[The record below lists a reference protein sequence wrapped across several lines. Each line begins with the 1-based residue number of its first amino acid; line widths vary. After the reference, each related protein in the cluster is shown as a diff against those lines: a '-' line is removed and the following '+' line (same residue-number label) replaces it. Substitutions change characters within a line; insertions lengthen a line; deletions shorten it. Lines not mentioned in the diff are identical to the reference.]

1 MTILRIAL
9 RLAALIITAGPA
21 AAQDYGWQDPYY
33 SDPNWGYDAPAWVD
47 PAYDPFYATP
57 FFGFA
62 NDPYAMPS
70 YDPQFG
76 YPATGGDIGGSGPL
90 QNAIDDSWAAADA
103 RSAAVRDLL

>member
-1 MTILRIAL
+1 MNTLHIAL
-9 RLAALIITAGPA
+9 RLAALIITAGPV

-33 SDPNWGYDAPAWVD
+33 ADPMWGFAAPTWVD

-57 FFGFA
+57 FFDLA

-70 YDPQFG
+70 YDTQFG
-76 YPATGGDIGGSGPL
+76 YPATGGNTAPDPL